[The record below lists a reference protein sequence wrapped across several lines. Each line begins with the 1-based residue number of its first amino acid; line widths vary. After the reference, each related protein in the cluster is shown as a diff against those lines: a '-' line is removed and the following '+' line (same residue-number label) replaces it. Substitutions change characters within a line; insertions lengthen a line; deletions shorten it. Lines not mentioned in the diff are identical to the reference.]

1 MLHRYTLIQSINHW
15 TSIRRAPTLRFVFQ
29 QSVWK
34 NTCAEMV
41 FFFYHSCQRHCCG
54 PAIYISTSGR
64 LQGNYV
70 LLFFTRRLQ
79 RNSKQR
85 RSITS
90 CPFPSAAVTPWQAR
104 IYDFCFCPTSVPQSH
119 THKLNSC
126 HGTGSSAALSFLLA
140 HPPVGDISAADNTQR
155 RRRHGENGGRPH
167 KLSKQGHQR
176 LSHWDTYRFSFASCR
191 TIMRRLQPG
200 LIIMFDKR
208 HCKP

>member
-1 MLHRYTLIQSINHW
+1 
-15 TSIRRAPTLRFVFQ
+15 
-29 QSVWK
+29 
-34 NTCAEMV
+34 MV
-41 FFFYHSCQRHCCG
+41 FFFYHSCQRDSCG

-90 CPFPSAAVTPWQAR
+90 CTFPSVAVTPWQAR

-126 HGTGSSAALSFLLA
+126 HGTGSSAAFLSSS

-155 RRRHGENGGRPH
+155 RGGMERTLGRPH

-176 LSHWDTYRFSFASCR
+176 LSHWDTYRFSFPSCR

-200 LIIMFDKR
+200 LIVMFDKR